1 MSRGQNTSFRRV
13 PWPEHVFHTCRVAR
27 TRLSDVSHGQ
37 NTSFE
42 CIRLSRTHLPGM
54 GIRREHIVKTPEHVS
69 GASSPAQ
76 NTSYLVEH
84 IFTQRANTSPTR
96 LLAAPVWES
105 EHIFKTSSCASA
117 ALPRIVRASG
127 SEHHTRRG
135 DCKLSHWQHVA
146 RGLPSAA
153 RHWWP
158 PSGVPPLPPPAAS
171 DWRLPIG
178 GLQWRSGPL
187 PFSGVRAFCRS
198 VTQGGFRNAGQPAVC
213 WAQRRHPSPTGASL
227 LAGPAMI

>member
-1 MSRGQNTSFRRV
+1 
-13 PWPEHVFHTCRVAR
+13 
-27 TRLSDVSHGQ
+27 
-37 NTSFE
+37 
-42 CIRLSRTHLPGM
+42 M

-69 GASSPAQ
+69 GTFSLAQ

-96 LLAAPVWES
+96 ILAATVWES

-135 DCKLSHWQHVA
+135 DGKLSHWQHVA

-158 PSGVPPLPPPAAS
+158 PSGVPPSTPGGLRLAAS
-171 DWRLPIG
+171 HWWPAVAFG
-178 GLQWRSGPL
+178 PFAVQWRSGLL
-187 PFSGVRAFCRS
+187 PCSDLRWLPKCGTAS
-198 VTQGGFRNAGQPAVC
+198 
-213 WAQRRHPSPTGASL
+213 SL
-227 LAGPAMI
+227 LGPAATPFYHRGVVACRASNPLRSPRHYYYDCYF